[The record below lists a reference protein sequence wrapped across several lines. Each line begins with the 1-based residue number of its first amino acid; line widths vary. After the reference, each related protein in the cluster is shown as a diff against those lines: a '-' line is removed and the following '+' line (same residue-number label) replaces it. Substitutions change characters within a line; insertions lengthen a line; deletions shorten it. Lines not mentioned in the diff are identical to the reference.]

1 MSKNEGRTLL
11 EVFQVHHHSVGR
23 LPTSTLIILHR
34 VSSTPKLVSSL
45 LETRKSTEWSI
56 STHVTIEP
64 WNLR

>member
-1 MSKNEGRTLL
+1 MREGLSWKFSKCTAT
-11 EVFQVHHHSVGR
+11 VVGK